1 MIDFRPLSLRDA
13 PRAAAL
19 IRAAFSAQG
28 AVTTPPSSALKESVE
43 IVERKLLEGGGA
55 GAFAGDELIG
65 LILWAPDGDALYL
78 GRLAIEPE
86 CRGKGLG
93 ARLMAL
99 GESEALRR
107 GFVKTR
113 LRVRLE
119 LPLNRK
125 FFARLGYAQVSAGAH
140 PGHDHPTFAILE
152 KRVERAA
159 RM

>member
-1 MIDFRPLSLRDA
+1 MIDFRPLSLWDA
-13 PRAAAL
+13 PRAASL

-28 AVTTPPSSALKESVE
+28 PLTTPPSSALTESAG

-55 GAFAGDELIG
+55 GAFVGDELIG

-78 GRLAIEPE
+78 GRLAVEPE
-86 CRGKGLG
+86 RRGQGLG
-93 ARLMAL
+93 ARLLAL
-99 GESEALRR
+99 GETEALRR

-125 FFARLGYAQVSAGAH
+125 FLARLGYEQVSAGAH

-152 KRVERAA
+152 KRVERPAP
-159 RM
+159 M